1 MSNASAVPRHLN
13 VIALDRALKKLSE
26 KSRSNGGIYPDCG
39 DCVDLAFAI
48 EKFVSEFPTKED
60 AFSVEILWRHNPS
73 DFEGTRQLLHCC
85 ASLGDWYLDGSKEVD
100 PIDALL
106 ARKEMEIE
114 KGILPDGFEQ
124 ESEIDFD
131 VCCFNSC
138 ADFDF
143 STDRF
148 KKSYDG
154 SKPLVD
160 PENQAHILDLI
171 KEAYSVE
178 YDALPTLVK
187 AKQVSMGF

>member
-48 EKFVSEFPTKED
+48 EKFISEFPAKED
-60 AFSVEILWRHNPS
+60 PYTVEVLWRFNPS

-85 ASLGDWYLDGSKEVD
+85 ASLGDWYLDGSKEID
-100 PIDALL
+100 PIDHLL

-114 KGILPDGFEQ
+114 QGVLPEGFDQ

-131 VCCFNSC
+131 VWCFNSC

-143 STDRF
+143 STQKF
-148 KKSYDG
+148 TKSYDS

-160 PENQAHILDLI
+160 PENQEHILHLI
-171 KEAYSVE
+171 KEAYAVE
-178 YDALPTLVK
+178 YDALPLTVK
-187 AKQVSMGF
+187 AKQTSMGF